1 MSRECKA
8 ADDAALTGGKEK
20 AAVGGPPERARL
32 GKKPSSSRRGQ
43 EGVSRGRNQPLTS
56 AAERAKQWQRAP
68 HGGRGEEMYGRVTEE
83 GEEQAYALLGSHHMA
98 RQGLEVKL
106 DRGFATGSYAVWVE
120 YDQLAAR
127 VGFAAARRL
136 AREYCTLL
144 KSQVSQVS
152 QYRPGKID
160 DLSQSDDPRRQRDL
174 EGTFLSFVI
183 KTDDGR
189 YHDDAM
195 RKDFQRALL
204 RTGQAWDQAQAKRRD
219 QGQSAGCSSAGRGY
233 SFRK

>member
-1 MSRECKA
+1 
-8 ADDAALTGGKEK
+8 
-20 AAVGGPPERARL
+20 
-32 GKKPSSSRRGQ
+32 
-43 EGVSRGRNQPLTS
+43 
-56 AAERAKQWQRAP
+56 
-68 HGGRGEEMYGRVTEE
+68 MYGRVTEE

-219 QGQSAGCSSAGRGY
+219 QQHGARQDRFREQLAELLEGEAYAHLDGATKERLLSEVPALAFQARGME
-233 SFRK
+233 R